1 MRPYGRF
8 SEDGLAPLQSLRFGQ
23 PSKQQKRQPLAAP
36 PPGLDAT
43 GPRPT
48 PLPCR
53 PAWGSCPARPGC
65 DTFTYMASLTLR
77 IPDGLEQQLE
87 AESRARGISKSDVV
101 REALE
106 RDLRVQAW
114 RKLRDQFRPHLERA
128 GVFTE
133 ADVFARLGEDV

>member
-1 MRPYGRF
+1 
-8 SEDGLAPLQSLRFGQ
+8 
-23 PSKQQKRQPLAAP
+23 
-36 PPGLDAT
+36 
-43 GPRPT
+43 
-48 PLPCR
+48 
-53 PAWGSCPARPGC
+53 
-65 DTFTYMASLTLR
+65 MASLTLR
-77 IPDGLEQQLE
+77 IPPGLERQLE

-106 RDLRVQAW
+106 RDLKVQAW